1 MMSMLIRTAS
11 VIFYAALLVGCSTA
25 EAPQV
30 DSEAAAPGGDG
41 DGEAAAAPAVEVAPP
56 ATIADLFP
64 DDPAKDMLMN
74 NCAGCHAAACT
85 TIGQRTS
92 ARWNSLQEGH
102 QDHVPGLS
110 DEDRVTIFSYLSSN
124 FNDSLPEPVV
134 PPRFLEAGCT
144 PF

>member
-1 MMSMLIRTAS
+1 
-11 VIFYAALLVGCSTA
+11 LLVGCSTA
-25 EAPQV
+25 EAPPA
-30 DSEAAAPGGDG
+30 DSANEAAAPGGT
-41 DGEAAAAPAVEVAPP
+41 GEAAATEIEPAPP

-64 DDPAKDMLMN
+64 DDPVKEMVLN

-85 TIGQRTS
+85 TIGQRTT

-102 QDHVPGLS
+102 QDHVPSLS
-110 DEDRVTIFSYLSSN
+110 DEDRGAIFAYLSSN

-134 PPRFLEAGCT
+134 PPHFLEAGCT